1 MVQATVRSALNGF
14 RFRRLAQRG
23 LCAALRDQRGV
34 SHDAVNRFLNREAY
48 SVRVLFEAAPLGCFG
63 RRDPS
68 VDHTILE
75 KPYSYSA
82 EGKTRLLG

>member
-14 RFRRLAQRG
+14 RFGRLAQRG

-63 RRDPS
+63 RRDPERGPH
-68 VDHTILE
+68 DPGEAL
-75 KPYSYSA
+75 
-82 EGKTRLLG
+82 

>member
-1 MVQATVRSALNGF
+1 MKQRPLVALEGGI
-14 RFRRLAQRG
+14 L
-23 LCAALRDQRGV
+23 
-34 SHDAVNRFLNREAY
+34 
-48 SVRVLFEAAPLGCFG
+48 
-63 RRDPS
+63 S